1 MGNQQERFDLEL
13 SWLAGIIEGEGWVS
27 LGFVKSLKRNGTSL
41 PTYVPN
47 IGLVNTDLVIVE
59 KCEEIFKKLGL
70 KYRSQLRKAYTGSDG
85 ISRKEKKEISVAT
98 HENFKILANA
108 IIPYMVGEKKNR
120 AKKIL
125 EFIHMRSLK
134 PRAGINSRYGEE
146 EHEVYKSLYTYKG
159 KSRSKILNDY
169 TPGSQYS
176 DKIESD
182 LTTKA

>member
-1 MGNQQERFDLEL
+1 MDNQQERFDIEL

-27 LGFVKSLKRNGTSL
+27 LGFVTSQKRNGTKL

-47 IGLVNTDLVIVE
+47 IGLVNTDFVIVE
-59 KCEEIFKKLGL
+59 KCEYIFNRLGL

-85 ISRKEKKEISVAT
+85 ISRKEKKEISVAS

-108 IIPYMVGEKKNR
+108 IYPYMVGEKKNR
-120 AKKIL
+120 VKKVL
-125 EFIHMRSLK
+125 EFIELRSKK

-146 EHEVYKSLYTYKG
+146 EHEIYNQLYSYKG

-169 TPGSQYS
+169 TPGSQYC
-176 DKIESD
+176 DKI
-182 LTTKA
+182 